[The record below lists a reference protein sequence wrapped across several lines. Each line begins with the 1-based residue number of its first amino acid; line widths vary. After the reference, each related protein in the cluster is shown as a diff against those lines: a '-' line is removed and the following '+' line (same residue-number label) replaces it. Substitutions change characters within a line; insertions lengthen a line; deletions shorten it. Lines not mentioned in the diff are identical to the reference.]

1 MPNDL
6 QLGLQRPEGMG
17 YGKIM
22 MDNSISVIGYGE
34 KINLQSVMFWSYSD
48 YDSGKEEAM

>member
-6 QLGLQRPEGMG
+6 QPGLQRPEEMG

-22 MDNSISVIGYGE
+22 MDNIISVIGYGGN
-34 KINLQSVMFWSYSD
+34 INLQSVMFWTYSD
-48 YDSGKEEAM
+48 